1 MQLHQS
7 YRPVGAFLSCDLVI
21 LSFGSTFWIQSVQ
34 FEVFTMNNMF
44 ICIVLFLT
52 VQFYYCYWKEDND
65 KRPIFFLLS
74 FAVFPIALKGAFV
87 AALSLCNQH
96 TIVFYLIPI
105 ILSIFLLLITSHE
118 LSFTRFL
125 FLVAAF
131 LVGCSPYLY
140 LVIASFTPRKGNW
153 GDMTT
158 WTGFASSFPLLQ
170 ASFTMFCARTM
181 EPSNSSRETI
191 TRREEK
197 CSSGES
203 SASSKGLQR

>member
-1 MQLHQS
+1 
-7 YRPVGAFLSCDLVI
+7 
-21 LSFGSTFWIQSVQ
+21 
-34 FEVFTMNNMF
+34 MNNMF
-44 ICIVLFLT
+44 ICIILFLT
-52 VQFYYCYWKEDND
+52 VQFYYSYWRENND
-65 KRPIFFLLS
+65 KRPILFLPSLV
-74 FAVFPIALKGAFV
+74 VFPIALKGAFI

-105 ILSIFLLLITSHE
+105 ILSIFVTLITSHE

-125 FLVAAF
+125 LLAGTFLA
-131 LVGCSPYLY
+131 GCSPYLY

-158 WTGFASSFPLLQ
+158 WTGFSLSSPLSQ
-170 ASFTMFCARTM
+170 VSFTTFCARTM
-181 EPSNSSRETI
+181 EPSSSSRERI

-203 SASSKGLQR
+203 SASSVAPQRWERMACAH